1 MDWEH
6 WGARQSVPFPSNWSH
21 YPPTLRTVVETPSS
35 RSILTR
41 PCPNPC
47 PSNQGLWLRV
57 RHTLVVGMK
66 QATRHRYVTELMAM
80 RSGSLILQHTQKSG
94 RLGGGQ
100 SVKDTILRP
109 FLKFTGS
116 PFPWKRFPNWCFL
129 YIAGCS
135 QSQGR
140 YTATIV
146 YRENRAKQN
155 NNNKKKVQ
163 EMGRHLCWG
172 C

>member
-1 MDWEH
+1 
-6 WGARQSVPFPSNWSH
+6 
-21 YPPTLRTVVETPSS
+21 
-35 RSILTR
+35 
-41 PCPNPC
+41 
-47 PSNQGLWLRV
+47 
-57 RHTLVVGMK
+57 MK
-66 QATRHRYVTELMAM
+66 QATGHRYITELMAM

-116 PFPWKRFPNWCFL
+116 PFPWKRFPNRCFL

-155 NNNKKKVQ
+155 KTKQKGATNGKALVLG
-163 EMGRHLCWG
+163 MLRTG
-172 C
+172 CVYSNIFQKGLAPP